1 MQQSKTTSAKNI
13 RASRSSKH
21 SNVFQANLD
30 LSSRQR
36 QDPKTPTR
44 NHLWRTP
51 TSIASSMH
59 LSDCAQEVP
68 GTLRSFSPRSHNH
81 RATHQIPGAASECR
95 RCTRQHGVST
105 SSLQHLY
112 ISLHVQLNKIPIIIT
127 FTLLGSSREP
137 LIN

>member
-1 MQQSKTTSAKNI
+1 MQQPKTASAKNNL
-13 RASRSSKH
+13 ASRSLKH

-51 TSIASSMH
+51 TNITSSMH

-68 GTLRSFSPRSHNH
+68 GTLRSCSPRSHNH
-81 RATHQIPGAASECR
+81 RAIHQIPGAAPECR
-95 RCTRQHGVST
+95 QCTRQHGVST
-105 SSLQHLY
+105 SSLQHLCM
-112 ISLHVQLNKIPIIIT
+112 SLHVHLNKIPKIIT
-127 FTLLGSSREP
+127 FTLLGSPREP

>member
-1 MQQSKTTSAKNI
+1 MQQSKTTSAKNNL
-13 RASRSSKH
+13 ASRSLKH
-21 SNVFQANLD
+21 PNVFQANLD

-51 TSIASSMH
+51 INVTSSMH

-68 GTLRSFSPRSHNH
+68 GTLRSCSPRSHNH
-81 RATHQIPGAASECR
+81 RATHQLPGAASECR
-95 RCTRQHGVST
+95 QCTQQYGVST

-112 ISLHVQLNKIPIIIT
+112 ISLHVQLNKTPIIIT